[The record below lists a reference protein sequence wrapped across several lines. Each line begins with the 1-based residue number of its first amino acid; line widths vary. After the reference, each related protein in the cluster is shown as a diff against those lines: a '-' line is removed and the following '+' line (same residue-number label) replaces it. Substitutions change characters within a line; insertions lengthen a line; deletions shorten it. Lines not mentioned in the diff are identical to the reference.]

1 MAAHGQVP
9 PSEEA
14 RLHHMANLD
23 APDRPDGPWAGWV
36 TFASMLL
43 VMLGCLHGVQGFLA
57 LLDDGYFVAR
67 GQELVLVNYD
77 AWGAVL
83 VVWGAG
89 LLAVGAGLHAR
100 RGWARWAAAVVVML
114 DVIVQVGFFPAS
126 PLLALILITLDVVV
140 LYALT
145 VRWDEARL
153 GGA

>member
-1 MAAHGQVP
+1 MATRGTE
-9 PSEEA
+9 S
-14 RLHHMANLD
+14 
-23 APDRPDGPWAGWV
+23 PWSGWV

-43 VMLGCLHGVQGFLA
+43 IMLGCLHGFQGFVA
-57 LLDDGYFVAR
+57 LLDDGYYVAR
-67 GQELVLVNYD
+67 GQDLVLVDYN
-77 AWGAVL
+77 AWGVLLIVWGAV
-83 VVWGAG
+83 
-89 LLAVGAGLHAR
+89 LLAVGAGLNAR
-100 RGWARWAAAVVVML
+100 RTWARWAAALVVML